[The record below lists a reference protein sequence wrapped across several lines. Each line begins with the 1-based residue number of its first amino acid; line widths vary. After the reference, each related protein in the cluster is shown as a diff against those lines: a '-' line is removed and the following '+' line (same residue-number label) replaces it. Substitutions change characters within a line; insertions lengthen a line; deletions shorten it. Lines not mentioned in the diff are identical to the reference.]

1 MIEEVPLIQVAAFAR
16 PDPALVAQLRGTPTG
31 FVCDAMGGT
40 GALDHRLR
48 PAVPEQLAMCGVAL
62 TCHAGPA
69 DNLALIHAL
78 DSVAPGDVIVAAA
91 DGYTGCAVTGDLLLG
106 MACNR
111 GATGFVT
118 DGCVR
123 DLAGIRQ
130 VGLPAWAMGV
140 TPSSPHRNGPGT
152 VGHPVTVAG
161 VLVNAGDVVLA
172 DADGV
177 VVVPRERLAEVV
189 ARLPAIREAEARAD
203 AAVRAGA
210 ISPAFLKQRP

>member
-91 DGYTGCAVTGDLLLG
+91 EGYTGCAVTGDLLLG
-106 MACNR
+106 MARNR

-140 TPSSPHRNGPGT
+140 TPNSPHRNGPGT

-161 VLVNAGDVVLA
+161 VRVNAGDVVLA